1 VRVVKPQ
8 RLLYDLDGENIYVL
22 YSIHIICTPQQIL
35 FGDQSIKFEVS
46 GACGKDGGRED
57 LCAVVW

>member
-8 RLLYDLDGENIYVL
+8 RLLCDLDGENVYLEYWIP
-22 YSIHIICTPQQIL
+22 IIWTPHLIL

-46 GACGKDGGRED
+46 SACGKDVGR
-57 LCAVVW
+57 